1 MTNINRLIMTK
12 EYNEWYWKTY
22 RWFKWDAKHLHRDIA
37 QGFKNLY
44 KWFPIVWKDRDW
56 DDHFIFEALKFKLK
70 NTANYF
76 EKRQRF
82 VGWEDEV
89 KYIRI
94 CEKLIKRIQDDYYQM
109 EYMDYVNMEFDLIP
123 IANTDK
129 FEYKSTVTEDN
140 LDKYFALYPRTKNE
154 VLSSDKYKTYLSTD
168 SGTALAMGVERHLKA
183 RKLLFKIME
192 KRIEAWWD

>member
-1 MTNINRLIMTK
+1 MSK
-12 EYNEWYWKTY
+12 EYNEWYWKLY

-70 NTANYF
+70 NTADYF
-76 EKRQRF
+76 EEKQRF

-140 LDKYFALYPRTKNE
+140 LDKYFALYPRTKNK
-154 VLSSDKYKTYLSTD
+154 VLLSDKYKTYLSTD

>member
-1 MTNINRLIMTK
+1 MRT
-12 EYNEWYWKTY
+12 EYNEWYWKVY
-22 RWFKWDAKHLHRDIA
+22 RWIKWDLKHFPRDVKK
-37 QGFKNLY
+37 GFINLY

-76 EKRQRF
+76 EEKQRF

-94 CEKLIKRIQDDYYQM
+94 CEKLIKRIQDDYYQT

-123 IANTDK
+123 ISNTDR
-129 FEYKSTVTEDN
+129 FEYKSTVTENN
-140 LDKYFALYPRTKNE
+140 LNKYFALYPKTKKKT
-154 VLSSDKYKTYLSTD
+154 LSSDKYKAYVSTD
-168 SGTALAMGVERHLKA
+168 TGLALAMGIERHLKA

-192 KRIEAWWD
+192 EKIEGWWD

>member
-1 MTNINRLIMTK
+1 MRTK
-12 EYNEWYWKTY
+12 YNEWYWKVY
-22 RWFKWDAKHLHRDIA
+22 RWIKWDLKHFPRDVKE
-37 QGFKNLY
+37 GFINLY

-76 EKRQRF
+76 EEKQRF

-94 CEKLIKRIQDDYYQM
+94 CEKLITRIQDDYYQM
-109 EYMDYVNMEFDLIP
+109 EYTDYVELEFDFIP
-123 IANTDK
+123 ISNTDK
-129 FEYKSTVTEDN
+129 FEYKRTVTEN
-140 LDKYFALYPRTKNE
+140 NIDKYFALYPKTKKKT
-154 VLSSDKYKTYLSTD
+154 LSSDKYKSYVSTD
-168 SGTALAMGVERHLKA
+168 TGLALAMGVERHLKA

-192 KRIEAWWD
+192 EKIQGWWD

>member
-1 MTNINRLIMTK
+1 MRTK
-12 EYNEWYWKTY
+12 YNEWYWKVY
-22 RWFKWDAKHLHRDIA
+22 RWIKWDLKHFPRDVKK
-37 QGFKNLY
+37 GFINLY

-76 EKRQRF
+76 EEKQRF

-94 CEKLIKRIQDDYYQM
+94 CEKLITRIQDDYYQM
-109 EYMDYVNMEFDLIP
+109 EYTDYVELEFDFIP
-123 IANTDK
+123 ISNTDK
-129 FEYKSTVTEDN
+129 FEYKRTVTEN
-140 LDKYFALYPRTKNE
+140 NIDKYFALYPKTKKKT
-154 VLSSDKYKTYLSTD
+154 LSSDKYKSYVSTD
-168 SGTALAMGVERHLKA
+168 TGLALAMGIERHLKA

-192 KRIEAWWD
+192 EKIEGWWD

>member
-1 MTNINRLIMTK
+1 MSE
-12 EYNEWYWKTY
+12 EYNQWYWKLY
-22 RWFKWDAKHLHRDIA
+22 RWFLWDAKHIHRDIA
-37 QGFKNLY
+37 QGFKNLWR
-44 KWFPIVWKDRDW
+44 WFPIVWKDRDW

-76 EKRQRF
+76 EEKQRF

-94 CEKLIKRIQDDYYQM
+94 CEKLIKRIQDDYYQT

-123 IANTDK
+123 ISNTDR
-129 FEYKSTVTEDN
+129 FEYKSTVTENN
-140 LDKYFALYPRTKNE
+140 LNKYFALYPKTKKK
-154 VLSSDKYKTYLSTD
+154 VLSSDRYKTYVPTD
-168 SGTALAMGVERHLKA
+168 TGIALAMGVERHLKA

-192 KRIEAWWD
+192 RRIEAWWD

>member
-1 MTNINRLIMTK
+1 MSK

-56 DDHFIFEALKFKLK
+56 DNHFIFEALKFKLK

-76 EKRQRF
+76 EERQRF

-140 LDKYFALYPRTKNE
+140 LDKYFALYPRTKNK
-154 VLSSDKYKTYLSTD
+154 VLLSNKYKTYLSTD
-168 SGTALAMGVERHLKA
+168 NGTALAMGVERHLKA

-192 KRIEAWWD
+192 ERIEAWWD

>member
-1 MTNINRLIMTK
+1 MTK
-12 EYNEWYWKTY
+12 EYNEWYWKLY

-76 EKRQRF
+76 EEKQRF

>member
-1 MTNINRLIMTK
+1 MNE
-12 EYNEWYWKTY
+12 EYDQWYWKLY
-22 RWFKWDAKHLHRDIA
+22 RWFLWDAKHLHRDIA
-37 QGFKNLY
+37 QGFKNLW
-44 KWFPIVWKDRDW
+44 KWLPIVWKDRDW

-76 EKRQRF
+76 EEKQRF

-94 CEKLIKRIQDDYYQM
+94 CEKLITRIQDDYYQT

-123 IANTDK
+123 ISNTDR
-129 FEYKSTVTEDN
+129 FEYKSTVTENN
-140 LDKYFALYPRTKNE
+140 LNKYFALYPKTKKK
-154 VLSSDKYKTYLSTD
+154 VLSSDRYKTYVPTD
-168 SGTALAMGVERHLKA
+168 TGIALAMGVERHLKA

-192 KRIEAWWD
+192 RRIEAWWD

>member
-1 MTNINRLIMTK
+1 MTK

>member
-1 MTNINRLIMTK
+1 MNE
-12 EYNEWYWKTY
+12 EYDQWYWKLY
-22 RWFKWDAKHLHRDIA
+22 RWVRWDLKHFPRDVK
-37 QGFKNLY
+37 QGFINLW

-76 EKRQRF
+76 EEKQRF

-94 CEKLIKRIQDDYYQM
+94 CEKLITRIQEDYYQM
-109 EYMDYVNMEFDLIP
+109 EYTDYVNLEFDLIP
-123 IANTDK
+123 ISNSDK
-129 FEYKSTVTEDN
+129 FEYKSTVTEN
-140 LDKYFALYPRTKNE
+140 NIEKYFALYPKTKKK
-154 VLSSDKYKTYLSTD
+154 VLSSDKYKTYVHTD
-168 SGTALAMGVERHLKA
+168 TGLALAMGIERHLKA

-192 KRIEAWWD
+192 RRIEAWWE

>member
-1 MTNINRLIMTK
+1 
-12 EYNEWYWKTY
+12 
-22 RWFKWDAKHLHRDIA
+22 
-37 QGFKNLY
+37 
-44 KWFPIVWKDRDW
+44 
-56 DDHFIFEALKFKLK
+56 
-70 NTANYF
+70 
-76 EKRQRF
+76 
-82 VGWEDEV
+82 
-89 KYIRI
+89 
-94 CEKLIKRIQDDYYQM
+94 M

-129 FEYKSTVTEDN
+129 FEYKSTVIEDN

-154 VLSSDKYKTYLSTD
+154 VLSSDKYKTYLSTN

>member
-1 MTNINRLIMTK
+1 MRTK
-12 EYNEWYWKTY
+12 YNEWYWKVY
-22 RWFKWDAKHLHRDIA
+22 RWIKWDLKHFPRDVKK
-37 QGFKNLY
+37 GFINLY

-76 EKRQRF
+76 EEKQRF

-94 CEKLIKRIQDDYYQM
+94 CEKLITRIQDDYYQM
-109 EYMDYVNMEFDLIP
+109 EYTDYVNMEFDLIP
-123 IANTDK
+123 ISNTDR
-129 FEYKSTVTEDN
+129 FEYKSTVTENN
-140 LDKYFALYPRTKNE
+140 LNKYFALYPKTKKKT
-154 VLSSDKYKTYLSTD
+154 LSSDKYKAYVSTD
-168 SGTALAMGVERHLKA
+168 TGLALAMGIERHLKA

-192 KRIEAWWD
+192 EKIEGWWD

>member
-1 MTNINRLIMTK
+1 MSE
-12 EYNEWYWKTY
+12 EYNQWYWKLY
-22 RWFKWDAKHLHRDIA
+22 RWFLWDAKHIHRDIA
-37 QGFKNLY
+37 QGFKNLWR
-44 KWFPIVWKDRDW
+44 WFPIVWKDRDW

-76 EKRQRF
+76 EEKQRF

-94 CEKLIKRIQDDYYQM
+94 CEKLIKRIQDDYYQT

-123 IANTDK
+123 ISNTDR
-129 FEYKSTVTEDN
+129 FEYKSTVTENN
-140 LDKYFALYPRTKNE
+140 LNKYFALYPKTKKK
-154 VLSSDKYKTYLSTD
+154 VLLSDRYKTYVPTD
-168 SGTALAMGVERHLKA
+168 TGIALAMGVERHLKA

-192 KRIEAWWD
+192 RRIEGWWD

>member
-1 MTNINRLIMTK
+1 MSK

-76 EKRQRF
+76 EERQRF

-129 FEYKSTVTEDN
+129 FEYKSTVIEDN

>member
-1 MTNINRLIMTK
+1 MSN
-12 EYNEWYWKTY
+12 EYNQWYWKVY
-22 RWFKWDAKHLHRDIA
+22 RWIIWDLKHFPSDVKK
-37 QGFKNLY
+37 GFINLW

-76 EKRQRF
+76 EEKQLF

-109 EYMDYVNMEFDLIP
+109 EYYDYVYLEFDLIP
-123 IANTDK
+123 ISNTDK
-129 FEYKSTVTEDN
+129 FEYKSTVTEN
-140 LDKYFALYPRTKNE
+140 NIDKYFALYPKTKKK
-154 VLSSDKYKTYLSTD
+154 VLSSDKYKTYVHTD
-168 SGTALAMGVERHLKA
+168 TGLALAMGIERHLKA

-192 KRIEAWWD
+192 RRIEGWWD

>member
-1 MTNINRLIMTK
+1 MSE
-12 EYNEWYWKTY
+12 EYNQWYWKLY
-22 RWFKWDAKHLHRDIA
+22 RWFLWDAKHIHRDIA
-37 QGFKNLY
+37 QGFKNLWR
-44 KWFPIVWKDRDW
+44 WFPIVWKDRDW

-76 EKRQRF
+76 EEKQRF

-94 CEKLIKRIQDDYYQM
+94 CEKLIKRIQDDYYQT

-123 IANTDK
+123 ISNTDR
-129 FEYKSTVTEDN
+129 FEYKSTVTENN
-140 LDKYFALYPRTKNE
+140 LNKYFALYPKTKKK
-154 VLSSDKYKTYLSTD
+154 VLSSGRYKTYVPTD
-168 SGTALAMGVERHLKA
+168 TGIALAMGVERHLKA

-192 KRIEAWWD
+192 RRIEAWWD